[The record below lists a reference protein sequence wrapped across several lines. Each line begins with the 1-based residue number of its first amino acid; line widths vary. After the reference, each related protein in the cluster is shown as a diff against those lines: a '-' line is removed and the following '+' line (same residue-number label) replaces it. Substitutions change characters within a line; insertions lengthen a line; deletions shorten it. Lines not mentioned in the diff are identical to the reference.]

1 MDVHINVNVFGLFVL
16 ILPPKAPSSYL
27 SDYLT
32 VKWRLLI
39 YLRSIIFLYQMP
51 CVHSLHLVFM
61 VYLQVEYIDLC
72 WKYFALK
79 MHLRREIFS
88 FNKWKT
94 IILTFIEKFQAIEI
108 VKLPFLFHSWFI
120 IYLAMIKSYSFF
132 SPCGNGMGSTM
143 IGDYYHLQSKY
154 IHLGVPVVCHGN
166 KFNQYP

>member
-1 MDVHINVNVFGLFVL
+1 MVWPILSYPDFSEITRKERQWRSLKLRITVGMDVHINVNVFGLFVL
-16 ILPPKAPSSYL
+16 ILSPKAPSSYL

-94 IILTFIEKFQAIEI
+94 IILTFIEKF
-108 VKLPFLFHSWFI
+108 
-120 IYLAMIKSYSFF
+120 
-132 SPCGNGMGSTM
+132 
-143 IGDYYHLQSKY
+143 
-154 IHLGVPVVCHGN
+154 
-166 KFNQYP
+166 

>member
-1 MDVHINVNVFGLFVL
+1 MSTLMLTYLASLFSSF
-16 ILPPKAPSSYL
+16 PQKSPSSYL

-39 YLRSIIFLYQMP
+39 YLRSNIFLYQMP

-132 SPCGNGMGSTM
+132 FPLWEWNGKHN
-143 IGDYYHLQSKY
+143 DRRL
-154 IHLGVPVVCHGN
+154 LPPAV
-166 KFNQYP
+166 